1 MEEIRPGLVFS
12 AWLHTEDSL
21 VPGGR
26 LRAPGPNNHGAIVS
40 PKRIGAPIYSKYRKF
55 VVVAQLRTHF
65 VAL

>member
-1 MEEIRPGLVFS
+1 MEEIQPGLIFS

-21 VPGGR
+21 APGNR
-26 LRAPGPNNHGAIVS
+26 LRAPDPNNHGAILTR
-40 PKRIGAPIYSKYRKF
+40 KRIGAPIYSKYRKF